1 MVRIKSNK
9 NFYVCS
15 TKSGEGTNAKF
26 DYTDPEQCQICVGFN
41 PFVQEGIEGEQLE
54 NDNEP
59 SKDEED
65 EEPDNKRTNDNN
77 NQQNNNQQTQ

>member
-1 MVRIKSNK
+1 LVRIKSNK

-54 NDNEP
+54 NDN
-59 SKDEED
+59 
-65 EEPDNKRTNDNN
+65 
-77 NQQNNNQQTQ
+77 